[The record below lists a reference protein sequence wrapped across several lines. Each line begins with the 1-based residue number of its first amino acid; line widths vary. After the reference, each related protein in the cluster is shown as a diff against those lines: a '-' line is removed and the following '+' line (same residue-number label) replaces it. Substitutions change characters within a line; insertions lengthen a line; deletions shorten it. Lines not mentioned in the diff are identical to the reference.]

1 MPTNNMSRLKLLS
14 LFQSTTP
21 FIPFHSP
28 SNQQSLHFPFSQPFS
43 LPPSFQSTF
52 LSLPFLSVNYPSL
65 SFQLTTLSF
74 SFQPTFLSF
83 PFPLPPFHW
92 TPLFPPFTS
101 INSSPFPFRVVS
113 PFLFSLQSSISLTSF
128 PSADS
133 PPFSQ
138 LPQLLPSCY
147 PPPPVL
153 FLLS

>member
-1 MPTNNMSRLKLLS
+1 MSTLKLLS

-52 LSLPFLSVNYPSL
+52 LSPPFLSVNYPSL

-74 SFQPTFLSF
+74 SFQLTALSANLSLLPFL
-83 PFPLPPFHW
+83 LPPFHW

-101 INSSPFPFRVVS
+101 ISSSPFPFRVVS

-133 PPFSQ
+133 PPSSQ
-138 LPQLLPSCY
+138 LPQLLPSSY
-147 PPPPVL
+147 PPPS
-153 FLLS
+153 FFF